1 MHEERDDGKRGEHKE
16 NKHEGHRERLR
27 GKLVA
32 NREALT
38 DIQVLELVLFN
49 CISRKDTN
57 PVAHDLLDSFC
68 DIAGVFSA
76 TPRLLCAV
84 TGVGPRT
91 AEYIHLMGLL
101 LDRINASRTA
111 RKRLYNYAE
120 VSEYVRSR
128 FEGAADEKLE
138 VYLTDKDGVL
148 LCVKSVSAARRD
160 SVSIDSQT
168 LSYILSEVK
177 PHGVIVA
184 HNHPSGAAEPSGGDD
199 AALLEMAQVCRMQ
212 GVRLS
217 DSVIYA
223 RGELFSYYHSGRLS
237 QLLPE
242 KRS

>member
-68 DIAGVFSA
+68 DLRGVFSA
-76 TPRLLCAV
+76 TPRLLCTVA
-84 TGVGPRT
+84 GVGPRT
-91 AEYIHLMGLL
+91 AEYIYLCGLL
-101 LDRINASRTA
+101 LRRARTDGPA
-111 RKRLYNYAE
+111 RKRLYNFAE
-120 VSEYVRSR
+120 VGEHVRSR
-128 FEGAADEKLE
+128 FEGASAEKLE
-138 VYLTDKDGVL
+138 VYLTDKDGLL
-148 LCVKSVSAARRD
+148 LCTKSVSAARKD

-168 LSYILSEVK
+168 LSYMLSEVK
-177 PHGVIVA
+177 PYGVIAA
-184 HNHPSGAAEPSGGDD
+184 HNHPSGVAEPSDGDD
-199 AALLEMAQVCRMQ
+199 AALLETVQLCRMQ
-212 GVRLS
+212 GVRLC

-223 RGELFSYYHSGRLS
+223 DGALFSYYHSGRLA

-242 KRS
+242 KN